1 MKAGLRAWTPVSSR
15 LIHRKG
21 GRIKLLN
28 RKDWR
33 TGRCCTRLVL
43 TLLWIGL
50 GLVPGPVEAAR
61 LSPAGGSSA
70 PALVNGAFE
79 CSQGFAPQA
88 GVNGNVPAGWTAV
101 LLNGYPRVNSTNLEF
116 AYDCG
121 DYDFEKIEGQDSWVF
136 LSQDIETPPE
146 PGKPFDAAVYQ
157 RVTVTPGAAY
167 SLSGWMLS
175 LCGGSTMPN
184 DCPLDSYMS
193 KMLGIDPTGGTNP
206 LAPTVIW
213 VEDQRNFTEARW
225 VNLRMGA
232 TAQSTTLTVFARIRS
247 PFQWHGNHAF
257 VDAYS
262 LVRAPTAA
270 FVDLPATVQGLRTTV
285 RWTGVQSPDIAAIPG
300 GTYQLLF
307 DVQYRRA
314 GEAGWTDW
322 QTGQPTGEALFTAGG
337 GQTQT
342 YEFRLRARSEQPP
355 APPDGAWPNHR
366 YPGDWSAPASVQ
378 FVAGSFPPRAYLPWL
393 RR

>member
-1 MKAGLRAWTPVSSR
+1 M
-15 LIHRKG
+15 
-21 GRIKLLN
+21 N
-28 RKDWR
+28 RKVCR
-33 TGRCCTRLVL
+33 TGRGCTLLVLALLWVWLGLMPGPATATRL
-43 TLLWIGL
+43 
-50 GLVPGPVEAAR
+50 GPVD
-61 LSPAGGSSA
+61 GSSA
-70 PALVNGAFE
+70 PALANGAFE

-88 GVNGNVPAGWTAV
+88 GVNGNIPAGWTAV
-101 LLNGYPRVNSTNLEF
+101 LLNGYPRINSTNLEF
-116 AYDCG
+116 AFDCG

-136 LSQDIETPPE
+136 LAQDIESTSN
-146 PGKPFDAAVYQ
+146 PGKPFDAALYQ
-157 RVTVTPGAAY
+157 KVAVTPDTAY

-175 LCGGSTMPN
+175 LCAGSNQSNP
-184 DCPLDSYMS
+184 CPQDYYIS
-193 KMLGIDPTGGTNP
+193 KMLGIDSTGGTNP

-232 TAQSTTLTVFARIRS
+232 TAQSTSLTVFARIRS

-270 FVDLPATVQGLRTTV
+270 FVNLPATVQGFQTPV

-300 GTYQLLF
+300 GTYRLLF

-322 QTGQPTGEALFTAGG
+322 QTGQPAGEATFTAAAG
-337 GQTQT
+337 QT
-342 YEFRLRARSEQPP
+342 YEFQLRARSEQPP

>member
-1 MKAGLRAWTPVSSR
+1 M
-15 LIHRKG
+15 
-21 GRIKLLN
+21 N
-28 RKDWR
+28 RKVCR
-33 TGRCCTRLVL
+33 TGRGCTTLVLALLWVWLGLMPGPATATRL
-43 TLLWIGL
+43 
-50 GLVPGPVEAAR
+50 GPVD
-61 LSPAGGSSA
+61 GSSA
-70 PALVNGAFE
+70 PALANGAFE

-88 GVNGNVPAGWTAV
+88 GVNGNIPAGWTAV
-101 LLNGYPRVNSTNLEF
+101 LLNGYPRINSTNLEF
-116 AYDCG
+116 AFDCG

-136 LSQDIETPPE
+136 LAQDIESTSN
-146 PGKPFDAAVYQ
+146 PGKPFDAALYQ
-157 RVTVTPGAAY
+157 KVTVTPGTAY

-175 LCGGSTMPN
+175 LCAGSNQSKP
-184 DCPLDSYMS
+184 CPQGYYMS

-232 TAQSTTLTVFARIRS
+232 TAQSTSLTVFARIRS

-270 FVDLPATVQGLRTTV
+270 FVDLPKTVQGLQTTV

-300 GTYQLLF
+300 GTYRLLF

-322 QTGQPTGEALFTAGG
+322 QTGQPAGEATFTAAAG
-337 GQTQT
+337 QT
-342 YEFRLRARSEQPP
+342 YEFQLRARSEQPP